1 MGEIILPYESKLC
14 VGRGVNLSN
23 LFMHPFMM
31 VATMDTTIPPKLV
44 IAHMEIKTYNNVSLN
59 GMIVK
64 IIL

>member
-1 MGEIILPYESKLC
+1 
-14 VGRGVNLSN
+14 
-23 LFMHPFMM
+23 MHPFMM